1 MTDRDVTEMSLEEI
15 LEEYDASFKG
25 ARTYPDKTAYEAAAL
40 RKHQLKH
47 EFEKRTGLDEP
58 RRDFQG
64 IKERR
69 VL

>member
-1 MTDRDVTEMSLEEI
+1 MSDRDVTEMTIEEI
-15 LEEYDASFKG
+15 LEEYDAKFKG
-25 ARTYPDKTAYEAAAL
+25 ARAYPDKAAYETAAM

-47 EFEKRTGLDEP
+47 EFEKRTGLTEP
-58 RRDFQG
+58 SRDFQG